1 MLRDLEGQSL
11 RWTLRELFG
20 FWTAEIA
27 TQDPD
32 WRRVWMLFRAERAR
46 HIDDALPELTEMLAF
61 MKASLAE
68 FSRATVF
75 RITVSLKVLS
85 DDTVIAE
92 LTFPDA
98 AKDDPHTVAG
108 LLINLCCVLEKTIGA
123 THVQGLPIEFVLR
136 GSELTLDAPVID
148 LATP

>member
-1 MLRDLEGQSL
+1 M
-11 RWTLRELFG
+11 RWTLREKFG

-27 TQDPD
+27 THDPD

-46 HIDDALPELTEMLAF
+46 QIDDALPALAEMRAF
-61 MKASLAE
+61 MKASLGE
-68 FSRATVF
+68 FSRATDF

-85 DDTVIAE
+85 DDTLIAE

-98 AKDDPHTVAG
+98 AKDDPHTVGG
-108 LLINLCCVLEKTIGA
+108 LVFNLCNVLEKTIGA

-136 GSELTLDAPVID
+136 GSKLTLDAPVIE